1 MSLLYNLLNFYF
13 FNQEKKTK
21 LERRA
26 DLKTILSC
34 FGEKRQHRPMDEQK
48 GVPSIYAT
56 YYTICFL
63 NKVSIRYY
71 VMSINFFM
79 RGYTICYVYI
89 ECQLS

>member
-1 MSLLYNLLNFYF
+1 
-13 FNQEKKTK
+13 
-21 LERRA
+21 
-26 DLKTILSC
+26 
-34 FGEKRQHRPMDEQK
+34 MDEQK
-48 GVPSIYAT
+48 GDPSIYAT